1 MTIRLGYR
9 FLLNGLQNG
18 LQNNLDWMQ
27 KSTSQD
33 FGTET
38 IGKLLIK
45 QAVPASIGILVMSLN
60 ILVDTIF
67 VGHWIGSQAIA
78 AINVVLPVSFF
89 IAALG
94 MSIGIGGSSIIS
106 RALGAKE
113 VPKAFKT
120 FGNQI
125 TMTLLLTVVLVFF
138 GLYYIDGIIPT
149 FGGKGTIFEPAKI
162 YYRIVL
168 YGVPFLALSMMGNT
182 VIRAEGKPKFAMYAM
197 MIPSVSNLVLDVL
210 LINVMDLGM
219 MGAAWATTGSYV
231 LCFSF
236 ILWFFLS
243 KNSEMKISW
252 PHFKLQKTI
261 VSEISNL
268 GSVTLSRQAIVSITY
283 LLMNTILY
291 DFGGETSVTS
301 YAIVSRMLMFALFPI
316 FGITQGFVPIAGYN
330 YGAHNYER
338 VKKTIRIAITYSM
351 ALAFLIF
358 VLLIGFPELITRM
371 FTTDPLV
378 IEKTPV
384 AMRWVF
390 AATPII
396 AIQLIGSAY
405 FQAVGKA
412 VPALLLT
419 LSRQGF
425 FFIPLIF
432 ILPLWYGELGV
443 WMAFPASDVLSTLVT
458 AFILYREVKTKLIS
472 KS

>member
-1 MTIRLGYR
+1 MTILPGYR
-9 FLLNGLQNG
+9 FLQNGLQNG
-18 LQNNLDWMQ
+18 LQNNLDLMI
-27 KSTSQD
+27 KSTSHD

-138 GLYYIDGIIPT
+138 GLYFIDGIIPA
-149 FGGKGTIFEPAKI
+149 FGGKGTIFEPAKT

-197 MIPSVSNLVLDVL
+197 MIPSISNLLLDVL
-210 LINVMDLGM
+210 FINVMDLGM

-231 LCFSF
+231 LCFAF
-236 ILWFFLS
+236 IFYFFIS

-252 PHFKLQKTI
+252 PHFRLQKSV

-268 GSVTLSRQAIVSITY
+268 GLVTLSRQAIVSITY
-283 LLMNTILY
+283 LLMNNILF

-330 YGAHNYER
+330 FGANNYDR
-338 VKKTIRIAITYSM
+338 VKQTIRIAIIYSM
-351 ALAFLIF
+351 TMASVVF
-358 VLLIGFPELITRM
+358 VMLIGFPELITRM

-378 IEKTPV
+378 IEKTPT

-443 WMAFPASDVLSTLVT
+443 WMAFPVSDVLSTLLT
-458 AFILYREVKTKLIS
+458 AFILYREVSTKLIS

>member
-1 MTIRLGYR
+1 M
-9 FLLNGLQNG
+9 NQ
-18 LQNNLDWMQ
+18 
-27 KSTSQD
+27 STSNS
-33 FGTET
+33 FGSES

-94 MSIGIGGSSIIS
+94 MAIGIGGSSIIS
-106 RALGAKE
+106 RALGASEKS
-113 VPKAFKT
+113 KALKI
-120 FGNQI
+120 FGNQV
-125 TMTLLLTVVLVFF
+125 TMTIILTLTLVFF
-138 GLYYIDGIIPT
+138 GLYYIDNIIPV

-162 YYRIVL
+162 YYQIVL

-182 VIRAEGKPKFAMYAM
+182 IIRAEGKPKYAMYAM
-197 MIPSVSNLVLDVL
+197 MIPSITNLVLDIL
-210 LINVMDLGM
+210 LINVMDMGM
-219 MGAAWATTGSYV
+219 IGAAWATTGSYM
-231 LCFSF
+231 LCFIF
-236 ILWFFLS
+236 IFWFFIS
-243 KNSEMKISW
+243 KNSEMKISLV
-252 PHFKLQKTI
+252 HFKLQRSI

-283 LLMNTILY
+283 LLMNNILF
-291 DFGGETSVTS
+291 DFGGVTSVTS

-316 FGITQGFVPIAGYN
+316 FGITQGFIPIAGYN
-330 YGAHNYER
+330 YGAQNYDR
-338 VKKTIRIAITYSM
+338 VKQAIRIAIIYAMVM
-351 ALAFLIF
+351 ASLVF
-358 VLLIGFPELITRM
+358 VLLISFPELITRM
-371 FTTDPLV
+371 FTTDSLV
-378 IEKTPV
+378 IEKTPT

-396 AIQLIGSAY
+396 AVQLIGSAY

-412 VPALLLT
+412 IPALLLT

-443 WMAFPASDVLSTLVT
+443 WIAFPVSDVLSTLLT
-458 AFILYREVKTKLIS
+458 AYILYREVSVKLTLKT
-472 KS
+472 

>member
-1 MTIRLGYR
+1 M
-9 FLLNGLQNG
+9 NQ
-18 LQNNLDWMQ
+18 
-27 KSTSQD
+27 STSNS
-33 FGTET
+33 FGTES

-94 MSIGIGGSSIIS
+94 MAIGIGGSSIIS
-106 RALGAKE
+106 RALGASEKS
-113 VPKAFKT
+113 KALKT
-120 FGNQI
+120 FGNQV
-125 TMTLLLTVVLVFF
+125 TMTIILTLTLVFF
-138 GLYYIDGIIPT
+138 GLYYIDNIIPV

-162 YYRIVL
+162 YYQIVL

-182 VIRAEGKPKFAMYAM
+182 IIRAEGKPKYAMYAM
-197 MIPSVSNLVLDVL
+197 MIPSITNLVLDIL
-210 LINVMDLGM
+210 LINVMDMGM
-219 MGAAWATTGSYV
+219 IGAAWATTGSYM
-231 LCFSF
+231 LCFIF
-236 ILWFFLS
+236 IFWFFIS
-243 KNSEMKISW
+243 KNSEMKISLV
-252 PHFKLQKTI
+252 HFKLQRSI

-283 LLMNTILY
+283 LLMNNILF
-291 DFGGETSVTS
+291 DFGGVTSVTS

-316 FGITQGFVPIAGYN
+316 FGITQGFIPIAGYN
-330 YGAHNYER
+330 YGAQNYDR
-338 VKKTIRIAITYSM
+338 VKQAIRIAIIYAMVM
-351 ALAFLIF
+351 ASLVF
-358 VLLIGFPELITRM
+358 VLLISFPELITRM
-371 FTTDPLV
+371 FTTDSLV
-378 IEKTPV
+378 IEKTPT

-396 AIQLIGSAY
+396 AVQLIGSAY

-412 VPALLLT
+412 IPALLLT

-443 WMAFPASDVLSTLVT
+443 WIAFPVSDVLSTLLT
-458 AFILYREVKTKLIS
+458 AYILYREVSVKLTLKT
-472 KS
+472 